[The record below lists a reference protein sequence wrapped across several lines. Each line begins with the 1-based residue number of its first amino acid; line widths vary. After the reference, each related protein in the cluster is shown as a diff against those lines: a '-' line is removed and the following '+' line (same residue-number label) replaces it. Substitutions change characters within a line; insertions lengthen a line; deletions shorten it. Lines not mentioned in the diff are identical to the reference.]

1 MRKPPRVP
9 GRCESELLPPF
20 PKIGKGWGT
29 RRQAELPRSSK
40 RSLNG
45 PPSQFPN
52 GTIFFKIL
60 RAGGG
65 IGYQVICPTSLCLP
79 IQNEG
84 NRVPPLTGLGV
95 WGER

>member
-1 MRKPPRVP
+1 MRKPRRVP

-29 RRQAELPRSSK
+29 QAPGRTAPLKQTKLERATVPIPK
-40 RSLNG
+40 RNH
-45 PPSQFPN
+45 
-52 GTIFFKIL
+52 FFKIL